1 MEIEKLIQEKISEIE
16 STEHVK
22 ILHAVE
28 SGSRAWGFASTN
40 SDYDVRFIYVR
51 TKQDYLKLNPVSDV
65 INWQLDE
72 VFDING
78 WDLKKALC
86 LLKNSNPTVF
96 EWNLSPIVYQTTD
109 FWQNHQ
115 EIINQYFSCKAGV
128 YHYLNTAKTSYQK
141 FLTSNQIKLKKYF
154 YVLRPILACR
164 WILKYKKPAPMLF
177 TELTNSMLEP
187 EMQNLIQ
194 NLLNRKINSSESST
208 SNPIP
213 ELNTYLL
220 RNLNLLEKQ
229 ANSLSDDKNQ
239 DWNMLNQM
247 FLDGLDSFC

>member
-1 MEIEKLIQEKISEIE
+1 
-16 STEHVK
+16 
-22 ILHAVE
+22 
-28 SGSRAWGFASTN
+28 
-40 SDYDVRFIYVR
+40 
-51 TKQDYLKLNPVSDV
+51 
-65 INWQLDE
+65 
-72 VFDING
+72 
-78 WDLKKALC
+78 
-86 LLKNSNPTVF
+86 
-96 EWNLSPIVYQTTD
+96 
-109 FWQNHQ
+109 
-115 EIINQYFSCKAGV
+115 
-128 YHYLNTAKTSYQK
+128 YLNTAKTSYQK

>member
-1 MEIEKLIQEKISEIE
+1 MQIEKLIQEKIYEIE

-28 SGSRAWGFASTN
+28 SGSRAWGFASPN

-51 TKQDYLKLNPVSDV
+51 EKQDYLKLNPVSDV

-86 LLKNSNPTVF
+86 LLRNSNPTVF
-96 EWNLSPIVYQTTD
+96 EWNLSPIVYKTTD
-109 FWQNHQ
+109 FWQNRQ
-115 EIINQYFSCKAGV
+115 EIVNSYFSCKAGV

-141 FLTSNQIKLKKYF
+141 FLMGSQIKLKKYF

-177 TELTNSMLEP
+177 TELTKSMLEP

-194 NLLNRKINSSESST
+194 NLLNQKINSSESST
-208 SNPIP
+208 GNPIP
-213 ELNTYLL
+213 ELNAYLL

-229 ANSLSDDKNQ
+229 ANAISDDKNR
-239 DWNMLNQM
+239 DWNALNQM
-247 FLDGLDSFC
+247 FLDSFL